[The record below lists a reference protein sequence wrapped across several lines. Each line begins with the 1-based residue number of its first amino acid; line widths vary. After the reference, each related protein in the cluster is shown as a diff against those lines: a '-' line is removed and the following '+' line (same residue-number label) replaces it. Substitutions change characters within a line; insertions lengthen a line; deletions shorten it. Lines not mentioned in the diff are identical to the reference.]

1 MNIYDIIKKPVVTE
15 KTEMIRRQ
23 NNEYTFEVDKRANK
37 LEIRNAV
44 EKIFNVNVERV
55 NTLNIKP
62 KAKRYGMKEYKTSLI
77 KKAIVKLKEGDQ
89 ITYFEGV

>member
-1 MNIYDIIKKPVVTE
+1 MNIYDIIKKPIVTE
-15 KTEMIRRQ
+15 KSEMIRRQ

-44 EKIFNVNVERV
+44 EKIFNVKVERV

-62 KAKRYGMKEYKTSLI
+62 TTKRYGMKEYKTPLI
-77 KKAIVKLKEGDQ
+77 KKATVKLKEGDQ